1 MNEISTPKKC
11 RDIYCELVG
20 DYLMVYNPLSVKGL
34 TVLNKEA
41 SFLFSLI
48 DNKKTVLDILKI
60 VQEEDKTATLKNIKH
75 ILDSFIFSE
84 IVYFDKPKTN
94 QFLFTSKP
102 TILSV
107 WFHITNQCNLRCT
120 YCYVYKTPDKMSEET
135 AKKAV
140 VKIFFSAKKHGFK
153 KIIFKFAGGEPIL
166 EFNKVLNV
174 VKQAKELGK
183 NNNIDLEFV
192 VITNGVLLTDKVCQ
206 ILRDNNIRVAV
217 SLDGLEKY
225 HDKTRIFT
233 NGLGTFK
240 YVEKGIN
247 LILKHKIPFNISIT
261 VTSKNIENIP
271 ELTSYLL
278 KKKVPFAFNFYRENP
293 NVKEELEGDDKKL
306 VKYLKKAYEL
316 IYENPPKHN
325 FINGLLD
332 RVSFKGPH
340 LYTCGMGLN
349 YLVIRHDGKL
359 LNCQMTQNKI
369 IGSIEDSDIIES
381 MWIGNFIRP
390 IGLTV
395 EGKTPCKDCQWKYIC
410 CGGCPLLTKDQKGKY
425 DVNSPYC
432 LVYKELIPEVLKIE
446 AKRLIKYGDV
456 KNN

>member
-1 MNEISTPKKC
+1 MNKTSIPTKYKDVYVDKVNSFF
-11 RDIYCELVG
+11 L
-20 DYLMVYNPLSVKGL
+20 VYNPLTKKGL

-48 DNKKTVLDILKI
+48 DGKHSLNNILTLVK
-60 VQEEDKTATLKNIKH
+60 EKDKNATFYNIKS
-75 ILDSFIFSE
+75 IIIDFVSSE
-84 IVYFDKPKTN
+84 IVYFDKPKSKSL
-94 QFLFTSKP
+94 LFKIKP
-102 TILSV
+102 THLEV

-140 VKIFFSAKKHGFK
+140 DKIFSSAKKHSFK

-183 NNNIDLEFV
+183 NNDIDLEFV
-192 VITNGVLLTDKVCQ
+192 VTTNGVLLTDKVCQ
-206 ILRDNNIRVAV
+206 TLKNNGIRVAV

-225 HDKTRIFT
+225 HDKTRVFT

-247 LILKHKIPFNISIT
+247 LILKNKIPFNISIT

-278 KKKVPFAFNFYRENP
+278 KNKIPFAFNFYRENP

-306 VKYLKKAYEL
+306 VKYLKQAYKL
-316 IYENPPKHN
+316 IYENPPKYN

-369 IGSIEDSDIIES
+369 IGSIEDPDIIDS
-381 MWIGNFIRP
+381 MWRGNFIRP
-390 IGLTV
+390 KGLTV

-410 CGGCPLLTKDQKGKY
+410 CGGCPLLTNDRKGRY
-425 DVNSPYC
+425 NTNSPYC
-432 LVYKELIPEVLKIE
+432 NVYKALIPEVLKLE
-446 AKRLIKYGDV
+446 AKRLIKYGQF
-456 KNN
+456 